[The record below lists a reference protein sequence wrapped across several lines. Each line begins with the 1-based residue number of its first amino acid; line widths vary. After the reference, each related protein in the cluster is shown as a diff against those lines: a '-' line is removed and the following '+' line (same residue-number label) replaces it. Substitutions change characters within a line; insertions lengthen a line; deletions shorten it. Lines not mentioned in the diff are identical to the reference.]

1 MKTYELIQ
9 SEEGSVVKATE
20 GEKETW
26 IPLDPANSDYAEY
39 LRFTEWVEAGND
51 PNEFWTQNSDFDTLE
66 ETTGETND

>member
-20 GEKETW
+20 GEKITW

-39 LRFTEWVEAGND
+39 LRYTAWVEAGND
-51 PNEFWTQNSDFDTLE
+51 PDEFWTQSELGEME
-66 ETTGETND
+66 EI

>member
-20 GEKETW
+20 GEKEIW

-39 LRFTEWVEAGND
+39 LRFTSWVEAGND
-51 PNEFWTQNSDFDTLE
+51 PDEFWVSDNL
-66 ETTGETND
+66 

>member
-39 LRFTEWVEAGND
+39 IRYTAWVEAGND
-51 PNEFWTQNSDFDTLE
+51 PDEFWTQSE
-66 ETTGETND
+66 GEI